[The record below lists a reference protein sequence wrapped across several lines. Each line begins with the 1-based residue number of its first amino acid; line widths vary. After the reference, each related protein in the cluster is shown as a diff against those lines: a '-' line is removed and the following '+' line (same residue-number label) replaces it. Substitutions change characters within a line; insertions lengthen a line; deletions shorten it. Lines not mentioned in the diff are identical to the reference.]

1 MVEHV
6 KVLVDHIEVAL
17 EQLFSTALMM
27 YNLDVTITR
36 STASSWEPERAR
48 RGPKAASAMPL
59 DPSVPCF
66 TEGEAWN
73 SMFHFL
79 YQQGSKCST

>member
-48 RGPKAASAMPL
+48 RGPKGPDEAS
-59 DPSVPCF
+59 
-66 TEGEAWN
+66 T
-73 SMFHFL
+73 
-79 YQQGSKCST
+79 YSKSYSFNTKL

>member
-27 YNLDVTITR
+27 NYLVVTITR

-48 RGPKAASAMPL
+48 KGPKGPDEASL
-59 DPSVPCF
+59 NKIFCNKNVPKF
-66 TEGEAWN
+66 D
-73 SMFHFL
+73 SFFIFR
-79 YQQGSKCST
+79 